1 MAVQQIKMV
10 KNILAGNDELAARN
24 RQYFQSHGILAINVM
39 ASPGSGKTSLIT
51 RTIASLGQGARIGV
65 IEGDI
70 AGSIDT
76 EKVLEA
82 GAVDAVQ
89 INTGGNCHL
98 EASMIQKALESFDL
112 NSLDILFIENV
123 GNLVC
128 PTHWSL
134 GEQIRICLLS
144 TPEGHD
150 KPVKYP
156 EIFAASDAILLNKID
171 LIPWTDFNRDFFY
184 ESVRALNA
192 QAPIFEL
199 SCRSGEGIEDWVAW
213 LREKQHHVERT
224 QASSI
229 PPTPA
234 G

>member
-1 MAVQQIKMV
+1 MAIQQIKIV
-10 KNILAGNDELAARN
+10 KNILAGNDQMAERN
-24 RQYFQSHGILAINVM
+24 RQCFQSAGVLAINVM
-39 ASPGSGKTSLIT
+39 ASPGSGKTSLIV
-51 RTIASLGQGARIGV
+51 RTIKKIGRNVRIGV

-76 EKVLEA
+76 EKVLDA

-98 EASMIQKALESFDL
+98 EASMIQRALENFELHSV
-112 NSLDILFIENV
+112 DILFIENV

-134 GEQIRICLLS
+134 GEQLRICLLS

-150 KPVKYP
+150 KAVKYP

-171 LIPWTDFNRDFFY
+171 LLAWTDFSRDFFY
-184 ESVRALNA
+184 ESVQALNS
-192 QAPIFEL
+192 QARVFEL
-199 SCRSGEGIEDWVAW
+199 SCRTGEGLEAWVAW
-213 LREKQHHVERT
+213 LREKLRL
-224 QASSI
+224 
-229 PPTPA
+229 
-234 G
+234 

>member
-1 MAVQQIKMV
+1 MMSVQQIKMV
-10 KNILAGNDELAARN
+10 KNILAGNDQLAEQN
-24 RQYFQSHGILAINVM
+24 RQVFQSAGLLAVNVM
-39 ASPGSGKTSLIT
+39 ASPGGGKTSLIG
-51 RTIASLGQGARIGV
+51 RTIQSMGSKARIGV

-82 GAVDAVQ
+82 GAADAVQ

-98 EASMIQKALESFDL
+98 EASMIQKALERFDPYA
-112 NSLDILFIENV
+112 LDLLFIENV

-134 GEQIRICLLS
+134 GEQIRVCLLS

-156 EIFAASDAILLNKID
+156 EIFASSDVILLNKID
-171 LIPWTDFNRDFFY
+171 LLEAVDFDRDFFY
-184 ESVRALNA
+184 GSVRALNPHG
-192 QAPIFEL
+192 PIFEL
-199 SCRSGEGIEDWVAW
+199 SCRTGQGIDRWIAW
-213 LREKQHHVERT
+213 LGEQQVAVRSLNLNQPS
-224 QASSI
+224 QA
-229 PPTPA
+229 A
-234 G
+234 L